1 MPFAVTLKRHRRL
14 VSHVSNDVLPSCE
27 LRKWDFR
34 MKKLVLG
41 LALLGMMAF
50 LPSNSFAQ
58 LSGGIAVIKPR
69 AISKSKRLEIS
80 ILQGWNPSNP
90 FFTYLPVE
98 GRLGFHLT
106 EGFGI
111 EVSGGFNPPYGN
123 DKATKY
129 TGPLKTSLSNDL
141 QNDPLFV
148 GVKVFEQQVFF
159 ASVALMVEPVF
170 GKVRLAGL
178 NTILY
183 WDIYLYFGLGVTGVY
198 DQEVRGEKN
207 SQDQFNPL
215 QIRPT
220 LSFGL
225 GNRFWFN
232 NNIALKI
239 DLRESLF
246 QKQAKNSIGQ
256 GGLAQYLTL
265 SVGLSITI

>member
-1 MPFAVTLKRHRRL
+1 
-14 VSHVSNDVLPSCE
+14 
-27 LRKWDFR
+27 

-41 LALLGMMAF
+41 LAFLGLLAL
-50 LPSNSFAQ
+50 LPSVSFAQ

-69 AISKSKRLEIS
+69 AIVKSKRLEIS
-80 ILQGWNPSNP
+80 VLQGWNPSNP

-98 GRLGFHLT
+98 GRIGFHFS

-111 EVSGGFNPPYGN
+111 ELSGGYNPPYGS
-123 DKATKY
+123 DPATKY
-129 TGPLKTSLSNDL
+129 TGPLKTSLSTDL

-148 GVKVFEQQVFF
+148 GVKVFEQQVFH
-159 ASVALMVEPVF
+159 ASLALMIEPVF

-183 WDIYLYFGLGVTGVY
+183 WDIYLYFGVGITGVY
-198 DQEVRGEKN
+198 DQEVTGEKN
-207 SQDQFNPL
+207 SDDKFNPL

-232 NNIALKI
+232 RHIALKI

-265 SVGLSITI
+265 SVGLSFTI